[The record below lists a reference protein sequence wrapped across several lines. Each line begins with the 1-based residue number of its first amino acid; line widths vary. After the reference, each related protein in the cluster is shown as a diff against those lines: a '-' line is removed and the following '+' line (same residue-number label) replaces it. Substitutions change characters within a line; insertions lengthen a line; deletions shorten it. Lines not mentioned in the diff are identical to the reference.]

1 VPVVAGVARL
11 ARISMQNLTAPELA
25 AWLADASRP
34 APVLLDVR
42 EPWEIQTAKMD
53 NIVAIPMRDIP
64 ARSEELD
71 DEAQIVCICHH
82 GARSMQVAA
91 FLERNGF
98 SRITNLTGGIHAWAV
113 QVEPSMPKY

>member
-1 VPVVAGVARL
+1 
-11 ARISMQNLTAPELA
+11 MQHITAPELA
-25 AWLADASRP
+25 ARLADPARP
-34 APVLLDVR
+34 RPLLLDVR
-42 EPWEIQTAKMD
+42 ENWEYETCHIDGATLM
-53 NIVAIPMRDIP
+53 PMHLVPIRVG
-64 ARSEELD
+64 ELD
-71 DEAQIVCICHH
+71 DDQDIVCICHH